1 MPQENTTP
9 LLYRDRSGVA
19 GWLLLCAL
27 LVVMMVL
34 VGGYTRLSG
43 SGLSITT
50 WKPIHGTLPP
60 LGDAE
65 WQEEFD
71 AYRASPQYQKV
82 NQGMDMEEFCAI
94 FWPEYFHRLLGR
106 MVGLVF
112 FVPFLFFLVR
122 KSFSARFA
130 WRLAG
135 IFALGG
141 LQGLMGWLMVRSG
154 LVDMPRVSHIRLALH
169 LGLALLILSFI
180 LWAWLDV
187 IQPKRAANSNH
198 TAARWYK
205 IWFFFMCLQLILGAF
220 MAGLHAGLIYNTYPT
235 MNGQW
240 IPDGLFSMSPIYM
253 NFIEN
258 IAMVQFMHRKLA
270 LVVAFGFLFWWYC
283 HRAYVRNSR
292 LGRACAGV
300 AFIIAVQ
307 FTLGVLTLLHQSPLA
322 LALTHQMVAVAL
334 LMLAVVLLHGL
345 TGKNKALDV

>member
-1 MPQENTTP
+1 VPQENTMP
-9 LLYRDRSGVA
+9 LIYRDRRSIA
-19 GWLLLCAL
+19 TWLMLCAL

-50 WKPIHGTLPP
+50 WRPIHGTLPP
-60 LGDAE
+60 LNEIE

-82 NQGMDMEEFCAI
+82 NKGMSMEEFRAI

-112 FVPFLFFLVR
+112 FVPFVFFMMR
-122 KSFSARFA
+122 KSLSARFA

-141 LQGLMGWLMVRSG
+141 LQGLMGWLMVKSG
-154 LVDMPRVSHIRLALH
+154 LVDMPRVSHIRLAAH
-169 LGLALLILSFI
+169 LGLALLILSCI
-180 LWAWLDV
+180 LWAWLDIV
-187 IQPKRAANSNH
+187 QPKRNANANH
-198 TAARWYK
+198 TAVRWYK
-205 IWFFFMCLQLILGAF
+205 IWFFFMCLQIVLGAF

-253 NFIEN
+253 NFFEN
-258 IAMVQFMHRKLA
+258 ITMVQFMHRKLA

-283 HRAYVRNSR
+283 HRAYVRN
-292 LGRACAGV
+292 LTLIKACAAV
-300 AFIIAVQ
+300 ALIIAIQ
-307 FTLGVLTLLHQSPLA
+307 FALGVLTLLHQSPLA

-345 TGKNKALDV
+345 TGKNKVLSV